1 MIHIKIYGKGKDR
14 THCWCKINCR
24 TQDKSAEVS
33 ALLLTVCD
41 IMRSAS
47 GDNMSRDKFLEA
59 IGKAWD
65 YKEDNDEQKGD

>member
-1 MIHIKIYGKGKDR
+1 MIHIKIYGKGKGMVYQWAR
-14 THCWCKINCR
+14 IKCQPHN
-24 TQDKSAEVS
+24 KSAEVS

-59 IGKAWD
+59 MGKAWD
-65 YKEDNDEQKGD
+65 YKEDNDEQEGD